1 MKRILLVCG
10 TGVATSTVV
19 KKRVE
24 DVLDSRGYKGQYSIT
39 QGKVAEVSGQSG
51 NYDLCISTVMF
62 DKKTCNCPVV
72 IGTAF
77 LMGINTEPIVA
88 NILNVLWNV

>member
-19 KKRVE
+19 RKRVD
-24 DVLDSRGYKGQYSIT
+24 DVLEKNGYKGQYLIT

-62 DKKTCNCPVV
+62 DKTLCKCPLV
-72 IGTAF
+72 IGTQF
-77 LMGINTEPIVA
+77 LMGFNTEPLVEQI
-88 NILNVLWNV
+88 ITVLFKG

>member
-24 DVLDSRGYKGQYSIT
+24 EILDARGFKGQYSIT

-51 NYDLCISTVMF
+51 NYDFCISTVMF
-62 DKKTCNCPVV
+62 DKKQCKCPLI
-72 IGTAF
+72 IGTQ
-77 LMGINTEPIVA
+77 LLIGMNTEPVVA
-88 NILNVLWNV
+88 QILEQFKS